1 MKRNCKNNPLF
12 FLLISKI
19 LYFLILNFFNDFFF
33 HSKIQK
39 FKRILKNFSF
49 YNEFAEKNFIFIT
62 ILLKIDLRLL
72 LSIVLS
78 HFLQKIK
85 KINKPIYIYK
95 IFHISQEGCMV
106 ESISRVCNQCVC
118 SRCLNM

>member
-78 HFLQKIK
+78 HFLQKINHRYTYIKYFIYLK
-85 KINKPIYIYK
+85 KVAWLDLHLVYV
-95 IFHISQEGCMV
+95 ISACAQ
-106 ESISRVCNQCVC
+106 RV
-118 SRCLNM
+118 